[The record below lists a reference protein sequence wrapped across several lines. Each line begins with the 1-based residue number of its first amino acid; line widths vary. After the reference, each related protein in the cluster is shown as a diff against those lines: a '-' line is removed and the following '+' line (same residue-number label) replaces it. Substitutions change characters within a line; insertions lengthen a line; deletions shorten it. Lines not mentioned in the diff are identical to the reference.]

1 MKPKFRKKAV
11 DRRGSKTISKP
22 SAKQTDPESRTTLT
36 NQAPSAKKRF
46 HMNIR
51 LFMNT
56 KSGNWYLHTKSDFNH
71 NFHPKLQ
78 QDASLLSKDDLS
90 DDQLDFLKIMYE
102 NGISQ
107 TTIANAMTNAV
118 NKEGI
123 TGEFLGSTIKNI
135 TTGMQQAMDEIAGID
150 SSWSIAQKTIQKLN
164 E

>member
-1 MKPKFRKKAV
+1 
-11 DRRGSKTISKP
+11 
-22 SAKQTDPESRTTLT
+22 
-36 NQAPSAKKRF
+36 
-46 HMNIR
+46 
-51 LFMNT
+51 
-56 KSGNWYLHTKSDFNH
+56 
-71 NFHPKLQ
+71 
-78 QDASLLSKDDLS
+78 
-90 DDQLDFLKIMYE
+90 MYE

-107 TTIANAMTNAV
+107 TTIANVMTNAV